1 MVLAM
6 VGLLEFTKG
15 LLKMRTRLK
24 ENPLSTVTFS
34 FLERQKCGVPEWVR
48 KPRAAEAACGVQLP
62 VCKMGADRVFFLCF
76 VQWLGIYGFTVVEL

>member
-1 MVLAM
+1 M

-24 ENPLSTVTFS
+24 ENPLSTITFS

-48 KPRAAEAACGVQLP
+48 KPRAAEAACCVQLP
-62 VCKMGADRVFFLCF
+62 VCKMGADCVFFLCF